1 MNKIIKN
8 IGLLALSSLL
18 FTGCNDDDATGDSLI
33 NFSTVQVTL
42 TSDMNNIV
50 IDESAIDVDNPTVIT
65 VTATIA
71 EPSPISLRI
80 PLEWKSGSAN
90 ASDYATATIVIPAYT
105 ATSASTT
112 VIIEKTGDI
121 EGNETLVLGAGESP
135 NLTTNNFE
143 LAIDIQNDYINDVL
157 SMEVDWAGEGSYTA
171 SLPAEITVDFCDMD
185 LDLLV
190 YDSTFADTGIY
201 DAATGSCPESV
212 DFSALADGTYYLV
225 VNVYDNPFSALG
237 ASLAVPVTVT
247 YSQEYI
253 IDETSFV
260 NGIGV
265 TTDTPAG
272 SNILIAELE
281 VVNGYVYTVTPQ

>member
-1 MNKIIKN
+1 MKKIIKN

-18 FTGCNDDDATGDSLI
+18 FTGCNDDDASGDSLI

-42 TSDMNNIV
+42 TSDMNNVV

-71 EPSPISLRI
+71 EPSPVSLRI

-90 ASDYATATIVIPAYT
+90 GSDYTAATIVIPAYT

-112 VIIEKTGDI
+112 VIVEKTGDV
-121 EGNETLVLGAGESP
+121 EGNETLVLGPAKAP

-157 SMEVDWAGEGSYTA
+157 SMEVDWAGTGTYTA
-171 SLPAEITVDFCDMD
+171 GIPADVTLDFCEMD

-212 DFSALADGTYYLV
+212 DLSALADGTYYLV
-225 VNVYDNPFSALG
+225 VNVYANPFSALG
-237 ASLAVPVTVT
+237 AGIAVPVTTT
-247 YSQEYI
+247 YSQEYF

-260 NGIGV
+260 NSNV
-265 TTDTPAG
+265 STDTPAG
-272 SNILIAELE
+272 SDILIAELE
-281 VVNGYVYTVTPQ
+281 VLNGYVYTMSPQ